1 MKNKYITGKKPLFVV
16 LVIVLVIELLFFSN
30 IISKSV
36 TTEYDFSGESRET
49 YEEIVKVNA
58 TTTVYETTVVNDKG
72 ITILEKNNIVKRT
85 NKGVNEINGY
95 IWDKVVLA
103 NGKEGYVFADNL
115 IIAEE
120 KEYEN
125 ISFEYENIKYNVYFP
140 TFGVNLETYHI
151 VL

>member
-103 NGKEGYVFADNL
+103 NG
-115 IIAEE
+115 
-120 KEYEN
+120 
-125 ISFEYENIKYNVYFP
+125 
-140 TFGVNLETYHI
+140 
-151 VL
+151 